1 MPAKKVITKKV
12 ATTPSLRDH
21 KVAKQPSKST
31 EQIATSST
39 TPRNDKENTVKLS
52 VPMFGLDGSK
62 DGTLTLP
69 EDIFGV
75 KVNKKLLSQALRVYI
90 NNNTGHFSNTKTRGE
105 VKGSTRKVRMQK
117 GTGGARH
124 GSVRAPIFIGGGIA
138 LGPKFRKIELEL
150 PKKMRRAALISALAA
165 KAADSEIM
173 GISGLDKVTG
183 KTKEMKNFLDKI
195 ALKNV
200 LIVISEKNEKL
211 QRAVKNLEK
220 VNSTLASQVDLLEL
234 TKFKNI
240 MFTKDAIEKL
250 QNRINKV
257 EAVKI

>member
-1 MPAKKVITKKV
+1 MPKVVKEKKVTKSEKVEIEKEATKKV
-12 ATTPSLRDH
+12 VVKKDD
-21 KVAKQPSKST
+21 VKS
-31 EQIATSST
+31 EAV
-39 TPRNDKENTVKLS
+39 NLS
-52 VPMFGLDGSK
+52 VPMFGLDGGK
-62 DGTLTLP
+62 DGTLSLP
-69 EDIFGV
+69 EEIFGV
-75 KVNKKLLSQALRVYI
+75 EVNKKLLSQALRVYI

-105 VKGSTRKVRMQK
+105 VKGSTRKVRAQK

-150 PKKMRRAALISALAA
+150 PKKMKRAALISALAA
-165 KAADSEIM
+165 KNLDQEVM

-183 KTKEMKNFLDKI
+183 KTKEMKAFFDKV

-220 VNSTLASQVDLLEL
+220 VSSTLADQVDILEL

-240 MFTKDAIEKL
+240 MFTKTAIEKL
-250 QNRINKV
+250 QLRINKKEV
-257 EAVKI
+257 ESAK

>member
-1 MPAKKVITKKV
+1 MPAKKIAKSEKVEVKKEAAPKV
-12 ATTPSLRDH
+12 AV
-21 KVAKQPSKST
+21 KKAAVKSDSV
-31 EQIATSST
+31 Q
-39 TPRNDKENTVKLS
+39 LS

-62 DGTLTLP
+62 DGTLSLP
-69 EDIFGV
+69 EEIFGA

-90 NNNTGHFSNTKTRGE
+90 NNNTAHFSNTKTRGE

-124 GSVRAPIFIGGGIA
+124 GSARAPIFVGGGIA
-138 LGPKFRKIELEL
+138 LGPKYRKTELDL
-150 PKKMRRAALISALAA
+150 PKKMKRAALISALSA
-165 KAADSEIM
+165 KVADQEVM
-173 GISGLDKVTG
+173 GITGLDKVVG
-183 KTKEMKNFLDKI
+183 KTKEMVAFLNKT

-200 LIVISEKNEKL
+200 LIVIGEKNEKL

-220 VNSTLASQVDLLEL
+220 VSSTLASQVDLLEL

-250 QNRINKV
+250 QLRINKAEKV
-257 EAVKI
+257 EAVK